1 LLKRLIEYKKKQI
14 MKRIIFGAVI
24 ALALASCGG
33 EEPVEEVVAPTIDS
47 TAIVNLEV
55 ATGEVELGV
64 QSLETSVNKM
74 NADVDSLLNGI

>member
-1 LLKRLIEYKKKQI
+1 
-14 MKRIIFGAVI
+14 MKRIIFGAAI
-24 ALALASCGG
+24 ALALVSCGG

-64 QSLETSVNKM
+64 QNLETSVNKM
-74 NADVDSLLNGI
+74 NTDVDSLLNGI